1 MIKLR
6 NSLYVMND
14 AYIHKQNDTIL
25 MEITD
30 KQGNK
35 SKEQLPIHGIAHL
48 HLFGHCTVSPYF
60 MQMCAENNT
69 TISYYN
75 PQGKFL
81 ARCVGKTSGNVLLRQ
96 AQYKAAEENP
106 LAIAQ
111 HLITAKVR
119 SSRAMLQ
126 RHQRNHGKH
135 SDLTDVIDR
144 MAQIVEAIP
153 AQNDLEK
160 LRGLEGE
167 AASHY
172 FRVFNH
178 LLTRKTSEL
187 QLNGRTRRPPK
198 DPINAMLSFLYSVL
212 GNEIAGAL
220 EGVGLDPQVGFLH
233 RPRPGRNSLALDL
246 LEEFR
251 SYIVDRVVINLVN
264 LQQVKANDFE
274 IDTMGGVLLKDDTR
288 KVLLKAYKSR
298 KMEEITHPVLEE
310 KVQIGL
316 LPHCQAM
323 LLARHLRG
331 DMQHYVP
338 FFTR

>member
-1 MIKLR
+1 
-6 NSLYVMND
+6 MNN
-14 AYIHKQNDTIL
+14 AYIHKQNETVL

-30 KQGNK
+30 DQGNK
-35 SKEQLPIHGIAHL
+35 TKKKLPLHGIAHL
-48 HLFGHCTVSPYF
+48 HLFGYCTVSPYF

-69 TISYYN
+69 TISYYS
-75 PQGKFL
+75 PQGQFL
-81 ARCVGKTSGNVLLRQ
+81 ARCVGRTSGNVLLRQ
-96 AQYKAAEENP
+96 AQYQQAEQNP
-106 LAIAQ
+106 LTISQ
-111 HLITAKVR
+111 HLITAKIR

-126 RHQRNHGKH
+126 RHQRNHGKLNE
-135 SDLTDVIDR
+135 LTDVIDR
-144 MAQIVEAIP
+144 MAQIIEAIP
-153 AQNDLEK
+153 AQNDLDK

-178 LLTRKTSEL
+178 LLTRKKPEL

-198 DPINAMLSFLYSVL
+198 DPINAMLSFLYAVL

-233 RPRPGRNSLALDL
+233 RPRPGRNSLAQDV

-251 SYIVDRVVINLVN
+251 AYIVDRIVINLVN
-264 LQQVKANDFE
+264 LQQVKPSDFE
-274 IDTMGGVLLKDDTR
+274 VDTVGGVLLKDDTR
-288 KVLLKAYKSR
+288 KTLLAAYNAR
-298 KMEEITHPVLEE
+298 KLEQITHPVLEE
-310 KVQIGL
+310 KVSIGL

>member
-6 NSLYVMND
+6 NSLYVMNN
-14 AYIHKQNDTIL
+14 AYIHKQNETVL
-25 MEITD
+25 MEMTD
-30 KQGNK
+30 EAGNK
-35 SKEQLPIHGIAHL
+35 TKTKLPMHGIAHL
-48 HLFGHCTVSPYF
+48 HLFGYCTVSPYF

-69 TISYYN
+69 TISYYTPN
-75 PQGKFL
+75 GKFL
-81 ARCVGKTSGNVLLRQ
+81 ARCVGKSSGNVLLRQ
-96 AQYKAAEENP
+96 AQYKQAEHTP
-106 LAIAQ
+106 LTIAQ
-111 HLITAKVR
+111 HLITAKIR
-119 SSRAMLQ
+119 TSRAILQ

-135 SDLTDVIDR
+135 SEVTKVIDR
-144 MAQIVEAIP
+144 MAQIIEAIP
-153 AQNDLEK
+153 AQNELEK

-172 FRVFNH
+172 FGVFNH
-178 LLTRKTSEL
+178 LLTRQTSEL
-187 QLNGRTRRPPK
+187 QLNRRTRRPPK

-233 RPRPGRNSLALDL
+233 RARPGRHSLALDL

-251 SYIVDRVVINLVN
+251 GYIVDRTVINLVN
-264 LQQVKANDFE
+264 LQQVKAKDFTT
-274 IDTMGGVLLKDDTR
+274 DTVGGVVLKDETR
-288 KVLLKAYKSR
+288 KVLLKAYNAR
-298 KMEEITHPVLEE
+298 KLEEIVHPVLDE
-310 KVQIGL
+310 KIQIGL